1 MILPGAAA
9 LPPAMQLSL
18 LLASNGPNFMDC
30 RAAPLCGVLT
40 LETGLGGGKYQH
52 DQPVVHGLWPQVDS
66 YGTSSCTAPRSVAKP
81 TALAA
86 CYAPTAPS
94 AEAALAFE
102 RYEWGKHGV
111 CAGTVDAADYLDQLC
126 SLAAA
131 PLTEMSRARRAGLG
145 LDETAAS
152 LRQAQPSQTRVTL
165 QHLRVYIGARISYI
179 HRRASRCGR
188 STRATHSSSSPHAQ
202 APSTSS
208 SCVSSRVVVPSCE
221 GPCIAE
227 PCSLRVVWRVIP
239 SLLYYYY
246 YSTGTDGRWKLAGVG
261 EFDRACGG
269 LTGARPPL
277 PLPPTRE
284 SAGAGPLAPTASP
297 PTRASGRADGG
308 GATATACLPRERGP
322 P

>member
-1 MILPGAAA
+1 MHVVISRTSAGREPQEEVPATDVVILPRMFLPGAAA

-131 PLTEMSRARRAGLG
+131 PLAEMSRARRAGLG
-145 LDETAAS
+145 LDETAAA
-152 LRQAQPSQTRVTL
+152 LRQAAL
-165 QHLRVYIGARISYI
+165 ADAR
-179 HRRASRCGR
+179 
-188 STRATHSSSSPHAQ
+188 
-202 APSTSS
+202 
-208 SCVSSRVVVPSCE
+208 
-221 GPCIAE
+221 
-227 PCSLRVVWRVIP
+227 
-239 SLLYYYY
+239 
-246 YSTGTDGRWKLAGVG
+246 
-261 EFDRACGG
+261 
-269 LTGARPPL
+269 
-277 PLPPTRE
+277 
-284 SAGAGPLAPTASP
+284 
-297 PTRASGRADGG
+297 
-308 GATATACLPRERGP
+308 
-322 P
+322 

>member
-1 MILPGAAA
+1 
-9 LPPAMQLSL
+9 MQLSL

-66 YGTSSCTAPRSVAKP
+66 SVAKP

-145 LDETAAS
+145 LDETAAA
-152 LRQAQPSQTRVTL
+152 LRQAAVAD
-165 QHLRVYIGARISYI
+165 AR
-179 HRRASRCGR
+179 
-188 STRATHSSSSPHAQ
+188 
-202 APSTSS
+202 
-208 SCVSSRVVVPSCE
+208 
-221 GPCIAE
+221 
-227 PCSLRVVWRVIP
+227 
-239 SLLYYYY
+239 
-246 YSTGTDGRWKLAGVG
+246 
-261 EFDRACGG
+261 
-269 LTGARPPL
+269 
-277 PLPPTRE
+277 
-284 SAGAGPLAPTASP
+284 
-297 PTRASGRADGG
+297 
-308 GATATACLPRERGP
+308 
-322 P
+322 